1 MKNKGLYV
9 YLIEVGTSASLRILE
24 TNQVKDS
31 FLFLDDLTNFGVTM
45 ASNPLDL
52 YKEFDPELIE
62 HYEKLQNLSY
72 SEGALSA
79 KFKLLIALAIDVEH
93 GSVHGANVIGRR
105 ALRMGAT
112 KEEIIETLRI
122 AYQIGG
128 NRALFTSAQVLQTL
142 FK

>member
-1 MKNKGLYV
+1 LYQ
-9 YLIEVGTSASLRILE
+9 E
-24 TNQVKDS
+24 KDS
-31 FLFLDDLTNFGVTM
+31 FLFLEELTHFGVIM
-45 ASNPLDL
+45 SSNPLDA
-52 YKEFDPELIE
+52 YREFDPKLIE
-62 HYEKLQNLSY
+62 HYEKLQSLSY

-93 GSVHGANVIGRR
+93 GSVHGANAIGFR
-105 ALRMGAT
+105 ALKMGAT

>member
-1 MKNKGLYV
+1 MKNFKH
-9 YLIEVGTSASLRILE
+9 SKPPR
-24 TNQVKDS
+24 QKDS
-31 FLFLDDLTNFGVTM
+31 FLFPEELTHFGGLM
-45 ASNPLDL
+45 SLNPLDA
-52 YKEFDPELIE
+52 YREFDPKLIE

-72 SEGALSA
+72 SEGTLSA

-93 GSVHGANVIGRR
+93 GSVQGANAIGRR
-105 ALRMGAT
+105 ALKMGAT

-128 NRALFTSAQVLQTL
+128 NRALFTSAQVLQIL